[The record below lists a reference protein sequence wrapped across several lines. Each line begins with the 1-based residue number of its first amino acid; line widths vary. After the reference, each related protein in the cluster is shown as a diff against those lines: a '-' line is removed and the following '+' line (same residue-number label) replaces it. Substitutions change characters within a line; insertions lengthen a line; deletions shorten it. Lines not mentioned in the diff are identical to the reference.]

1 VTAYYIAGPMRSIP
15 EFGFPAFDECERY
28 LRLQDP
34 TATVFSPANRDRSE
48 GLDVSGLTG
57 NENLDDLDFDLSAAF
72 RDDFR
77 FITEATHLVLLPDWS
92 KSEGATTEKKVAEL
106 CGLEILYFGRTDRPA
121 CSGNPY
127 LYVNPT
133 AAFSDEERG
142 EGMPEMDHS
151 DVADLRRE
159 LRRNPGFEAKAGCWG
174 EMEAIPDPE
183 LSRLLAEEAEI
194 EANAARTGAERYLAA
209 RMKNPEYGDAYLREA
224 QRLAGRMN
232 SSTYRPSVAEGGRA
246 AAYAETR
253 VTSSTGGQKGQ
264 KDVQVSLLPVEALAE
279 TARVYA
285 MGAAKYERENWRKGY
300 EYHLSY
306 DALQRHLMAFWGGE
320 DNDPESGLPHLAHA
334 AFHVN
339 TLIVNLFSHP
349 EFDDRP

>member
-77 FITEATHLVLLPDWS
+77 FITEATHLVLLPGWS

-106 CGLEILYFGRTDRPA
+106 CGLEILYFDSYEGRLEGCPLHHSPSIDDLQVLGFDGPETNYGWDWGREYTDHE
-121 CSGNPY
+121 
-127 LYVNPT
+127 VEE
-133 AAFSDEERG
+133 AA
-142 EGMPEMDHS
+142 
-151 DVADLRRE
+151 
-159 LRRNPGFEAKAGCWG
+159 EAMVKQ
-174 EMEAIPDPE
+174 PDPE
-183 LSRLLAEEAEI
+183 LERLLAEEAEI
-194 EANAARTGAERYLAA
+194 EANARTGAERYFDS
-209 RMKNPEYGDAYLREA
+209 RMKDPEY
-224 QRLAGRMN
+224 
-232 SSTYRPSVAEGGRA
+232 A
-246 AAYAETR
+246 AAYSNACDQLAAEVNRSIWGSTDGTHHETR

-320 DNDPESGLPHLAHA
+320 DHDPESGLLHLAHA

-339 TLIVNLFSHP
+339 TLIVNLSSHP

>member
-1 VTAYYIAGPMRSIP
+1 MTAYYIAGAMRGVP

-77 FITEATHLVLLPDWS
+77 FITEATHLVLLPGWS

-106 CGLEILYFGRTDRPA
+106 CGLKIRYFDNYGGRFKGTPLFHSPGLDDLPALGFDGPETNYGWDWADREYTDHE
-121 CSGNPY
+121 
-127 LYVNPT
+127 VEE
-133 AAFSDEERG
+133 AA
-142 EGMPEMDHS
+142 
-151 DVADLRRE
+151 
-159 LRRNPGFEAKAGCWG
+159 EAMVKR
-174 EMEAIPDPE
+174 PDPE
-183 LSRLLAEEAEI
+183 LERLLAEEAEI

-320 DNDPESGLPHLAHA
+320 DRDPESGLLHLAHA

-339 TLIVNLFSHP
+339 TLIVNLTSHP